1 MVLEVSQTGIFG
13 TLLAVL
19 ESLEVDSFL
28 KKGDEKET
36 HHSDRLIEPR
46 NISNCSLLV
55 GSRKGPFLGRLWV
68 KTWSGY
74 NWKSF

>member
-28 KKGDEKET
+28 KKGDEKERPT
-36 HHSDRLIEPR
+36 TVIG
-46 NISNCSLLV
+46 LLSHV
-55 GSRKGPFLGRLWV
+55 TYQTV
-68 KTWSGY
+68 HC
-74 NWKSF
+74 